1 MALLEASVWTVVSGF
16 FCPIPKPRRINC
28 TMMLNQ
34 PAIRFP
40 FHDHAT
46 PWPFAIGGQMA
57 IFVALSLEKTMFQSL
72 AEIRQ
77 SLSALH
83 RKLDQMALDL
93 STLNAAVAQEAAV
106 DQSVITLL
114 TTLAGELSAA
124 NDAGD
129 QTAIAG
135 IVSTMQANAANL
147 AAAVAANTPA
157 TPPATAAS

>member
-1 MALLEASVWTVVSGF
+1 
-16 FCPIPKPRRINC
+16 
-28 TMMLNQ
+28 
-34 PAIRFP
+34 
-40 FHDHAT
+40 
-46 PWPFAIGGQMA
+46 MA